1 MKKALLL
8 LFPLL
13 AFGAV
18 PVQEKTQDPLP
29 DNKIAAPVYP
39 RYPQDYSFKERL
51 KIDKLSTQLRLH
63 HRTMMLSKSCS
74 PKHRRARMY
83 YKAKYEE
90 LRQLEPTMTKYTQ
103 LTGKY
108 GR

>member
-8 LFPLL
+8 LIPLL
-13 AFGAV
+13 AFGGAPV
-18 PVQEKTQDPLP
+18 PKQGPIPVP
-29 DNKIAAPVYP
+29 DNKIAAPVCP

-74 PKHRRARMY
+74 PKHRQARMY

>member
-8 LFPLL
+8 LIPLL
-13 AFGAV
+13 AFGGV
-18 PVQEKTQDPLP
+18 PVPKQGPNL
-29 DNKIAAPVYP
+29 APGKEIDAPAYP

-63 HRTMMLSKSCS
+63 HRTLMLSKSCS

-90 LRQLEPTMTKYTQ
+90 LRQLEPTMTKYAQ